1 MSTNCPKT
9 PGFWC
14 PLLRLEEEAPNLCPT
29 SWLSQTGVFSIWLRS
44 MPNRYKNLGLVGFGN
59 FYVVVIPGKNKSK
72 FSGQNHN
79 LSLGTCEKVA
89 ENGALWELFSASFPP
104 HPTRA
109 PGRFNLFLG
118 PRRQACKVS
127 MSLHGRPWVTFSTH
141 SPLPSPPR
149 ATNFGLLKL
158 CPQNGPL
165 SIYSAGHGWRY
176 V

>member
-1 MSTNCPKT
+1 
-9 PGFWC
+9 
-14 PLLRLEEEAPNLCPT
+14 
-29 SWLSQTGVFSIWLRS
+29 

-89 ENGALWELFSASFPP
+89 ENGAFWELFSASFPP

-118 PRRQACKVS
+118 YSRQASKAS
-127 MSLHGRPWVTFSTH
+127 SLPPRELLLTFSTSFFSLPLPP
-141 SPLPSPPR
+141 SPLPS
-149 ATNFGLLKL
+149 
-158 CPQNGPL
+158 L
-165 SIYSAGHGWRY
+165 SRGS
-176 V
+176 